1 MSREGLVEE
10 SFAEGPFCEVA
21 GWAFLHPLALRSDV
35 WLLETVQASTARVVS
50 APSLLCTFSLSPAV
64 SGWHKRNNPSTAMH
78 VCVRLH
84 GRARPF
90 YCRCSAQNAALCKSP
105 PSLRLTVLSISRAS
119 WTRSR
124 THAFV
129 SRAGKTNAPVAGLQD
144 FPSFI
149 IADAQSETDVNFAT
163 APPRYYLY
171 RLIWRVA
178 WSSAQL
184 DKPRKKPDSR
194 VAPCKLCSS

>member
-1 MSREGLVEE
+1 MKDSLKNHSQRDLFAKLRVGL
-10 SFAEGPFCEVA
+10 SF
-21 GWAFLHPLALRSDV
+21 
-35 WLLETVQASTARVVS
+35 T
-50 APSLLCTFSLSPAV
+50 LSPSEAMFGCWRLFRLARPGL
-64 SGWHKRNNPSTAMH
+64 SPLPPSY
-78 VCVRLH
+78 VPFPYRLQSVV
-84 GRARPF
+84 GTRETILQRRCMFVFGFTGEQEPF